1 MVNDELDFRRYV
13 ADGRKNYY
21 LMGKKVYVV
30 YWPLDYDISRLQEIR
45 TELLDTA
52 GQKF

>member
-1 MVNDELDFRRYV
+1 MMSWILEGMSRLV
-13 ADGRKNYY
+13 GRIT
-21 LMGKKVYVV
+21 MGKKVYVV